1 MGPHH
6 STASPA
12 GEQRGLPLQ
21 LLPDE
26 QQGGALD
33 ADACVRR
40 GEITVAMRKQWRAV
54 IPALP
59 TDVLMAVVAYGLAY
73 WVRFHVYP
81 KYIPGG
87 EEPAP
92 ARYLAAAPIVA
103 LTVIAVFVFMEVY
116 RLQRG
121 TQFIDEL
128 FSVIK
133 AMAVTTVVLF
143 AMIGLYRDG
152 QFTYSRL
159 TFTYWAIAATIL
171 ISLARYGL
179 RRLRAR
185 SWRRGEGIDRVVVVG
200 SGPSADLILQRIRMF
215 PDYGYQ
221 VVGVIADDL
230 KAGDAFSGASVL
242 GNADDLREV
251 VTDRNVN
258 LVFVAAPDL
267 SQDDILQLVDSC
279 RECRTDFRIVPS
291 MLEIMTS
298 RVTGDQLD
306 GIPLLQFRHGLDVDA
321 AKATSKRAL
330 DVAVSVLGLILL
342 SPVLAVIGLL
352 VKLTSP
358 GPVLLHQERTGL
370 ADRPMVMHKFRT
382 MRANAEAETGP
393 VWASAN
399 DPRRTWAGPILRR
412 FSLDELPQLW
422 NVFVGDMSL
431 VGPRPERP
439 VFVDEFKARLDR
451 YADRHMVR
459 PGLTGW
465 AQVNDLRGQTSVEE
479 RLIYDLY
486 YIENWSLAFDLKII
500 LITLFRVFT
509 HKNAY

>member
-1 MGPHH
+1 
-6 STASPA
+6 
-12 GEQRGLPLQ
+12 
-21 LLPDE
+21 
-26 QQGGALD
+26 
-33 ADACVRR
+33 
-40 GEITVAMRKQWRAV
+40 
-54 IPALP
+54 
-59 TDVLMAVVAYGLAY
+59 MATLAFGFAY
-73 WVRFHVYP
+73 WFRFHVYP
-81 KYIPGG
+81 RYIPGG

-92 ARYLAAAPIVA
+92 AHYFAAAPVVA
-103 LTVIAVFVFMEVY
+103 ITVVVVFVFMDVY

-121 TQFIDEL
+121 TQFVDEL
-128 FSVIK
+128 FSVFK
-133 AMAVTTVVLF
+133 AIAVAAVVVF
-143 AMIGLYRDG
+143 AMIGVYKDG
-152 QFTYSRL
+152 AFTYSRL
-159 TFTYWAIAATIL
+159 TFAYWVVAAAIL
-171 ISLARYGL
+171 ILIARYVL
-179 RRLRAR
+179 RRIRAR
-185 SWRRGEGIDRVVVVG
+185 SWRKGEGIDRVVVVG
-200 SGPSADLILQRIRMF
+200 SGASADLILQRIRMF

-230 KAGDAFSGASVL
+230 KAGAVFGGVDVL
-242 GNADDLREV
+242 GPAGNLRAV

-267 SQDDILQLVDSC
+267 SQDAILELVDSC
-279 RECRTDFRIVPS
+279 RECGTDFRIVPS

-321 AKATSKRAL
+321 AKATSKRTL
-330 DVAVSVLGLILL
+330 DLVVAGLGLVII
-342 SPVLAVIGLL
+342 SPVLLLIAVL
-352 VKLTSP
+352 VKLSSR
-358 GPVLLHQERTGL
+358 GPVLIHQERTGL
-370 ADRPMVMHKFRT
+370 DERPMVMHKFRT
-382 MRANAEAETGP
+382 MRADAEVQTGP
-393 VWASAN
+393 VWTSTN
-399 DPRRTWAGPILRR
+399 DPRRTWIGQVLRR

-422 NVFVGDMSL
+422 NVIVGEMSL

-439 VFVDEFKARLDR
+439 VFVADFKAKLDR
-451 YADRHMVR
+451 YADRHLVR

>member
-1 MGPHH
+1 M
-6 STASPA
+6 
-12 GEQRGLPLQ
+12 
-21 LLPDE
+21 
-26 QQGGALD
+26 
-33 ADACVRR
+33 
-40 GEITVAMRKQWRAV
+40 KNQWRSL

-59 TDVLMAVVAYGLAY
+59 SDALMATVAFGLAY

-87 EEPAP
+87 EQPAP
-92 ARYLAAAPIVA
+92 SHYLAAAPVVA
-103 LTVIAVFVFMEVY
+103 ITVVIVFVFMDVY

-121 TQFIDEL
+121 TQFIDEV

-133 AMAVTTVVLF
+133 AMAVAAIVVF
-143 AMIGLYRDG
+143 AMVGVYRDG

-159 TFTYWAIAATIL
+159 TLAYWILAATL
-171 ISLARYGL
+171 LMLLARYAL
-179 RRLRAR
+179 RRVRAN

-200 SGPSADLILQRIRMF
+200 SGAAADLILQRIRMF
-215 PDYGYQ
+215 PDYGYK
-221 VVGVIADDL
+221 VVGVVADDL
-230 KAGDAFSGASVL
+230 KAGDAFGGADVL
-242 GNADDLREV
+242 GTARDLHQIVGERS
-251 VTDRNVN
+251 VN
-258 LVFVAAPDL
+258 LVFVAAPEM

-279 RECRTDFRIVPS
+279 RDSRTDFRIVPS

-298 RVTGDQLD
+298 RVSGDQLD
-306 GIPLLQFRHGLDVDA
+306 GIPLLQFRNGLDVDA

-330 DVAVSVLGLILL
+330 DLVVSGLGMIII
-342 SPVLAVIGLL
+342 SPVLVLIALL
-352 VKLTSP
+352 VRLSSP
-358 GPVLLHQERTGL
+358 GPIILHQERTGL
-370 ADRPMVMHKFRT
+370 DEQPMVMHKFRT
-382 MRANAEAETGP
+382 MRADAEAESGP
-393 VWASAN
+393 VWAGTN
-399 DPRRTWAGPILRR
+399 DSRRTWIGPFLRR

-422 NVFVGDMSL
+422 NVLVGEMSL

-439 VFVDEFKARLDR
+439 VFVEDFKSRIDR
-451 YADRHMVR
+451 YADRHLVR

-486 YIENWSLAFDLKII
+486 YIENWSLGFDMKII

>member
-1 MGPHH
+1 MVNERIV
-6 STASPA
+6 S
-12 GEQRGLPLQ
+12 
-21 LLPDE
+21 
-26 QQGGALD
+26 
-33 ADACVRR
+33 
-40 GEITVAMRKQWRAV
+40 KNWRAV
-54 IPALP
+54 LPAVVS
-59 TDVLMAVVAYGLAY
+59 DALMAALAFGLAY

-87 EEPAP
+87 EQPAP
-92 ARYLAAAPIVA
+92 GHYLLAAPIVA
-103 LTVIAVFVFMEVY
+103 LTVVTVFVFMDVY
-116 RLQRG
+116 RIQRG
-121 TQFIDEL
+121 TQYVDEI

-133 AMAVTTVVLF
+133 AMAVAALVIF

-159 TFTYWAIAATIL
+159 TFTYWALAGTLLIL
-171 ISLARYGL
+171 LARYGL

-185 SWRRGEGIDRVVVVG
+185 SWRQGEGIDRVLVVG
-200 SGPSADLILQRIRMF
+200 SGAAADLVLQRIRMF
-215 PDYGYQ
+215 PDYGYK

-230 KAGDAFSGASVL
+230 KAGDAFGGAEVL
-242 GNADDLREV
+242 GRTTELSQIV
-251 VTDRNVN
+251 GKSNVN
-258 LVFVAAPDL
+258 LVFVAAPDM
-267 SQDDILQLVDSC
+267 SQDGILQLMDSC

-291 MLEIMTS
+291 VLEIMTS
-298 RVTGDQLD
+298 RVTTDQLD

-330 DVAVSVLGLILL
+330 DLLVSGLGMIIISPLLLVIAV
-342 SPVLAVIGLL
+342 L
-352 VKLTSP
+352 VKLSSP
-358 GPVLLHQERTGL
+358 GPMLIHQERTGL
-370 ADRPMVMHKFRT
+370 GEQTLVMHKFRT

-393 VWASAN
+393 VWAAEK
-399 DPRRTWAGPILRR
+399 DPRRTWIGPLLRR

-422 NVFVGDMSL
+422 NVFAGEMSL

-439 VFVDEFKARLDR
+439 VFVEDFKSRLDR
-451 YADRHMVR
+451 YADRHLVR

>member
-1 MGPHH
+1 
-6 STASPA
+6 
-12 GEQRGLPLQ
+12 
-21 LLPDE
+21 
-26 QQGGALD
+26 
-33 ADACVRR
+33 
-40 GEITVAMRKQWRAV
+40 MRKQWRSL

-59 TDVLMAVVAYGLAY
+59 SDALMAAVAFGLAY

-87 EEPAP
+87 EQPAP
-92 ARYLAAAPIVA
+92 GHYLAAAP
-103 LTVIAVFVFMEVY
+103 VIAITVVTVFVFMDVY

-121 TQFIDEL
+121 TQFIDEV

-133 AMAVTTVVLF
+133 AMAVASIVVF
-143 AMIGLYRDG
+143 AMIGVYRDG

-159 TFTYWAIAATIL
+159 TLAYWILAATIL
-171 ISLARYGL
+171 ILLARYGL
-179 RRLRAR
+179 RRIRAR
-185 SWRRGEGIDRVVVVG
+185 SWRRGQGIDRVVVVG
-200 SGPSADLILQRIRMF
+200 SGAAADLILQRIRMF

-221 VVGVIADDL
+221 VVGVVADNL
-230 KAGDAFSGASVL
+230 KAGDAFGGADVL
-242 GNADDLREV
+242 GTAGDLQQIVAERS
-251 VTDRNVN
+251 VN
-258 LVFVAAPDL
+258 LVFVAAPEL
-267 SQDDILQLVDSC
+267 SQDAILELVDSC
-279 RECRTDFRIVPS
+279 RDSRTDFRIVPS

-298 RVTGDQLD
+298 RFTGDQLD

-330 DVAVSVLGLILL
+330 DVIVSGVGMVVISPVLGLI
-342 SPVLAVIGLL
+342 ALL
-352 VKLTSP
+352 VKLSSQ
-358 GPVLLHQERTGL
+358 GPVLIHQERTGL
-370 ADRPMVMHKFRT
+370 AGHPLVMHKFRT
-382 MRANAEAETGP
+382 MRADAEAGTGP
-393 VWASAN
+393 VWAAAQ
-399 DPRRTWAGPILRR
+399 DPRRTWIGQVLRR

-422 NVFVGDMSL
+422 NVLTGEMSL

-439 VFVDEFKARLDR
+439 VFVEDFKSRLDR
-451 YADRHMVR
+451 YADRHLVR
-459 PGLTGW
+459 PGVTGW

>member
-1 MGPHH
+1 M
-6 STASPA
+6 
-12 GEQRGLPLQ
+12 
-21 LLPDE
+21 
-26 QQGGALD
+26 
-33 ADACVRR
+33 
-40 GEITVAMRKQWRAV
+40 KNQWRAL

-59 TDVLMAVVAYGLAY
+59 SDALTATVAFGLAY

-87 EEPAP
+87 EQPAP
-92 ARYLAAAPIVA
+92 GHYLAAAP
-103 LTVIAVFVFMEVY
+103 VIAITVVIVFLFMDVY

-121 TQFIDEL
+121 TQFIDEV
-128 FSVIK
+128 FSIIK
-133 AMAVTTVVLF
+133 AMAVATIVVF
-143 AMIGLYRDG
+143 AMIGVYRDG

-159 TFTYWAIAATIL
+159 TFTYWIVAAAIL
-171 ISLARYGL
+171 ILLARYGL

-185 SWRRGEGIDRVVVVG
+185 SWRRGDGIDRVVVVG
-200 SGPSADLILQRIRMF
+200 SGPAADLILQRIRMF

-221 VVGVIADDL
+221 VVGVVADDL
-230 KAGDAFSGASVL
+230 KAGDAFRGADVL
-242 GNADDLREV
+242 GAAGDLHEIVSERS
-251 VTDRNVN
+251 VN
-258 LVFVAAPDL
+258 LVFVAAPEM

-279 RECRTDFRIVPS
+279 RDSRADFRIVPS

-298 RVTGDQLD
+298 RVSGDQLD

-321 AKATSKRAL
+321 AKATSKRVL
-330 DVAVSVLGLILL
+330 DLVVSGLGMIII
-342 SPVLAVIGLL
+342 SPVLVLIALMVRLS
-352 VKLTSP
+352 SP
-358 GPVLLHQERTGL
+358 GPVILHQERTGL
-370 ADRPMVMHKFRT
+370 DEHPMVMHKFRT
-382 MRANAEAETGP
+382 MREDAESETGP
-393 VWASAN
+393 VWAETN
-399 DPRRTWAGPILRR
+399 DSRRTWIGQFLRR

-422 NVFVGDMSL
+422 NVFVGEMSL

-439 VFVDEFKARLDR
+439 VFVSEFKARIDR
-451 YADRHMVR
+451 YADRHLVR

-465 AQVNDLRGQTSVEE
+465 AQVNDLRGRTSVEE

>member
-1 MGPHH
+1 
-6 STASPA
+6 
-12 GEQRGLPLQ
+12 
-21 LLPDE
+21 
-26 QQGGALD
+26 
-33 ADACVRR
+33 
-40 GEITVAMRKQWRAV
+40 
-54 IPALP
+54 
-59 TDVLMAVVAYGLAY
+59 MATIAFGLAY

-87 EEPAP
+87 EQPAP
-92 ARYLAAAPIVA
+92 DHYFAAAPIVA
-103 LTVIAVFVFMEVY
+103 FTVVVVFVFMDVY

-133 AMAVTTVVLF
+133 AMAVAAIVVF
-143 AMIGLYRDG
+143 AMIGVYKDG

-159 TFTYWAIAATIL
+159 TFAYWVVAATIL
-171 ISLARYGL
+171 ILLARYGL
-179 RRLRAR
+179 RRVRAR
-185 SWRRGEGIDRVVVVG
+185 SWRRGAGIDRVVVVG
-200 SGPSADLILQRIRMF
+200 SGAAADLILQRIRMF

-221 VVGVIADDL
+221 VVGVVADDL
-230 KAGDAFSGASVL
+230 KTGDVFGGADVL
-242 GNADDLREV
+242 GSAGNLRTV
-251 VTDRNVN
+251 VTERHVN

-267 SQDDILQLVDSC
+267 SQDAILELVDSC
-279 RECRTDFRIVPS
+279 RECGTDFRIVPS

-298 RVTGDQLD
+298 RVSGDQLD

-330 DVAVSVLGLILL
+330 DLVVAGLGLIII
-342 SPVLAVIGLL
+342 SPVLLVITLL
-352 VKLTSP
+352 VKLSSP
-358 GPVLLHQERTGL
+358 GPVLIHQERIGL
-370 ADRPMVMHKFRT
+370 DERSMVMHKFRT
-382 MRANAEAETGP
+382 MRADAESKTGP
-393 VWASAN
+393 VWAATN
-399 DPRRTWAGPILRR
+399 DPRRTWIGQVLRR

-422 NVFVGDMSL
+422 NVIVGEMSL

-439 VFVDEFKARLDR
+439 VFVEDFKTRLDR
-451 YADRHMVR
+451 YADRHLVR

>member
-1 MGPHH
+1 
-6 STASPA
+6 
-12 GEQRGLPLQ
+12 
-21 LLPDE
+21 
-26 QQGGALD
+26 
-33 ADACVRR
+33 
-40 GEITVAMRKQWRAV
+40 
-54 IPALP
+54 
-59 TDVLMAVVAYGLAY
+59 MATLAFGLAY

-87 EEPAP
+87 EQPAP
-92 ARYLAAAPIVA
+92 GHYLAAAP
-103 LTVIAVFVFMEVY
+103 VIAITVATVFVFMDVY

-121 TQFIDEL
+121 TQFIDEV

-133 AMAVTTVVLF
+133 AMAVTAVVVF

-159 TFTYWAIAATIL
+159 TFTYWAVAATIL
-171 ISLARYGL
+171 ISLGRYAL
-179 RRLRAR
+179 RRRRAR
-185 SWRRGEGIDRVVVVG
+185 TWRRGKGIDRVVVVG

-215 PDYGYQ
+215 PDYGYK
-221 VVGVIADDL
+221 VVGVIADDI
-230 KAGDAFSGASVL
+230 KVGEAFRGADVL
-242 GNADDLREV
+242 GKTTDLREV
-251 VTDRNVN
+251 VGNWNVN
-258 LVFVAAPDL
+258 LVFMAAPEL
-267 SQDDILQLVDSC
+267 NQDKILELVDSC
-279 RECRTDFRIVPS
+279 REGGTDFRIVPS

-298 RVTGDQLD
+298 RVSGDQLD

-330 DVAVSVLGLILL
+330 DLVVAGLGMVII
-342 SPVLAVIGLL
+342 SPVLLLIAVL
-352 VKLTSP
+352 VKVSSR
-358 GPVLLHQERTGL
+358 GPVLIHQERTGL
-370 ADRPMVMHKFRT
+370 GDGTIVMHKFRT

-393 VWASAN
+393 VWAATN
-399 DPRRTWAGPILRR
+399 DPRRTWIGPILRR

-422 NVFVGDMSL
+422 NVFVGEMSL

-439 VFVDEFKARLDR
+439 VFVEDFKSRLER
-451 YADRHMVR
+451 YADRHLVR

>member
-1 MGPHH
+1 
-6 STASPA
+6 
-12 GEQRGLPLQ
+12 
-21 LLPDE
+21 
-26 QQGGALD
+26 
-33 ADACVRR
+33 
-40 GEITVAMRKQWRAV
+40 MRKQWRSLV
-54 IPALP
+54 PALP
-59 TDVLMAVVAYGLAY
+59 SDAVMAALALGIAY

-92 ARYLAAAPIVA
+92 DRYLLVSPVVA
-103 LTVIAVFVFMEVY
+103 ITVITVFMFMDVY

-121 TQFIDEL
+121 TQFVDEL
-128 FSVIK
+128 FSVVK
-133 AMAVTTVVLF
+133 AMTVAAVVVF

-159 TFTYWAIAATIL
+159 TFVYWVMAATIL
-171 ISLARYGL
+171 MLLARYGL
-179 RRLRAR
+179 RRVRAR

-200 SGPSADLILQRIRMF
+200 SGAASDLILQRIRMF

-230 KAGDAFSGASVL
+230 EAGEAFGGTDVL
-242 GNADDLREV
+242 GKADDLRQII
-251 VTDRNVN
+251 TDRSVN
-258 LVFVAAPDL
+258 LVFVAAPEM
-267 SQDDILQLVDSC
+267 SQNDILQLVDSC
-279 RECRTDFRIVPS
+279 RECHTDFRIVPS

-330 DVAVSVLGLILL
+330 DLVVAGLGMIII
-342 SPVLAVIGLL
+342 SPVLVLIALL
-352 VKLTSP
+352 VKLSSS
-358 GPVLLHQERTGL
+358 GPILIHQERTGL
-370 ADRPMVMHKFRT
+370 DERTMVMHKFRT

-393 VWASAN
+393 VWATSK
-399 DPRRTWAGPILRR
+399 DPRRTWIGQVLRR

-422 NVFVGDMSL
+422 NVFVGEMSL

-439 VFVDEFKARLDR
+439 VFVEDFKSRIER
-451 YADRHMVR
+451 YADRHLVR

-465 AQVNDLRGQTSVEE
+465 AQVNDLRGQTAVEE

>member
-1 MGPHH
+1 
-6 STASPA
+6 
-12 GEQRGLPLQ
+12 
-21 LLPDE
+21 
-26 QQGGALD
+26 
-33 ADACVRR
+33 
-40 GEITVAMRKQWRAV
+40 
-54 IPALP
+54 
-59 TDVLMAVVAYGLAY
+59 MATLAFALAY

-92 ARYLAAAPIVA
+92 GHYLAAAPVVA
-103 LTVIAVFVFMEVY
+103 ITVITVFVFMDVY

-133 AMAVTTVVLF
+133 AMAVASVVVF

-171 ISLARYGL
+171 ISLGRYAL
-179 RRLRAR
+179 RRVRAR
-185 SWRRGEGIDRVVVVG
+185 SWRRGKGIDRVVIVG

-215 PDYGYQ
+215 PDYGYKVVGVLADDMKAGEAFRGVDVLGSTADLRQ
-221 VVGVIADDL
+221 VVGKL
-230 KAGDAFSGASVL
+230 
-242 GNADDLREV
+242 
-251 VTDRNVN
+251 NVN
-258 LVFVAAPDL
+258 LVFMAAPEL
-267 SQDDILQLVDSC
+267 TQDKILELVDSC

-298 RVTGDQLD
+298 RVSGDQLD

-330 DVAVSVLGLILL
+330 DLLVAGLGMVII
-342 SPVLAVIGLL
+342 SPVLLLIAVL
-352 VKLTSP
+352 VKLSSP
-358 GPVLLHQERTGL
+358 GPVLIHQERTGL
-370 ADRPMVMHKFRT
+370 GEGTMVMHKFRT

-393 VWASAN
+393 VWAATN
-399 DPRRTWAGPILRR
+399 DPRRTWLGPVLRR

-422 NVFVGDMSL
+422 NVFVGEMSL

-439 VFVDEFKARLDR
+439 VFVQDFKSRLER
-451 YADRHMVR
+451 YADRHLVR

-500 LITLFRVFT
+500 LITVFRVFT